1 MLTIDDKAQPNSD
14 VIVTELDDNEAVLL
28 HLDSKLY
35 FSLNETGLRIW
46 KLLNQGS
53 NLREISEQLYDEFD
67 VSREKAEQCVI
78 TLANQLYA
86 EQLVDIIND

>member
-78 TLANQLYA
+78 TLANQLYT